1 MTKMSEW
8 FHQLEVMASLC
19 NPSDWEAG
27 VGEWP
32 EDGVPVWGCPMSIGC
47 PH

>member
-1 MTKMSEW
+1 MPKI
-8 FHQLEVMASLC
+8 QLYGNQLGVVANSC

-27 VGEWP
+27 VGEWF
-32 EDGVPVWGCPMSIGC
+32 EDGVTVCGCPMSIGC